1 MITPAFKI
9 LEPGN
14 NTRAIGGQLPW
25 LSEWIAIGIGNAET
39 AAIEPDYSQTILFD
53 ESLHVLPS
61 PVSTASWPFQTY
73 EIATFACYG
82 T

>member
-14 NTRAIGGQLPW
+14 DARAVGGQLPW
-25 LSEWIAIGIGNAET
+25 FSERVAIGIGNAEA
-39 AAIEPDYSQTILFD
+39 AAIESDDSQAIPFD
-53 ESLHVLPS
+53 EPLHVLSS
-61 PVSTASWPFQTY
+61 PVSASGWPFQAY
-73 EIATFACYG
+73 EIATSACYG

>member
-9 LEPGN
+9 LESGN
-14 NTRAIGGQLPW
+14 NARAVGGQLPW
-25 LSEWIAIGIGNAET
+25 LSERIVIRIGNAET
-39 AAIEPDYSQTILFD
+39 AAIEPDYSQTISFD

-61 PVSTASWPFQTY
+61 PVSASGWPFQTY
-73 EIATFACYG
+73 EIATSACYG